1 MKMTHRIQAS
11 LVLFELM
18 AVLLSAC
25 STTAP
30 SNTTAGKVPD
40 TLTTIEVQAEDII
53 DFAPSGDWQKINT
66 DVRTISDAWKTYQLD
81 ALKDGATQAMVD
93 SFDSAF
99 ANLQTAASAQDKTGI
114 MQASNDISA
123 VVVDLFD
130 LYHPA
135 IPANVG
141 RLDVLERQVVLDTA
155 ASNFTA
161 VNNDL
166 DKINK
171 TWDTLKPSVL
181 EHSGEETAKQ
191 FEASLSLQAESLK
204 TRDVAVL
211 TQEAKNALEIVD
223 TLENLY

>member
-1 MKMTHRIQAS
+1 MTHRIQAS

-66 DVRTISDAWKTYQLD
+66 DVRTISDAWKTYQLH

-161 VNNDL
+161 VNDDL
-166 DKINK
+166 DQINK

>member
-1 MKMTHRIQAS
+1 MTHRIQAS

-40 TLTTIEVQAEDII
+40 SLTTIEAQAEDII
-53 DFAPSGDWQKINT
+53 DFAPGGDWQKINT

-99 ANLQTAASAQDKTGI
+99 ANLQTAASAQDKTGT

>member
-1 MKMTHRIQAS
+1 MTHRIQAS

>member
-1 MKMTHRIQAS
+1 MKMAHRIQAS

-18 AVLLSAC
+18 AVLLSTC

-40 TLTTIEVQAEDII
+40 SLTTIEAQAEDII
-53 DFAPSGDWQKINT
+53 DFAPSGDWQKMNT

-204 TRDVAVL
+204 TQDAAVL

-223 TLENLY
+223 ALENLY

>member
-1 MKMTHRIQAS
+1 MTHRIQAS

-40 TLTTIEVQAEDII
+40 SLTTIEAQAEDII
-53 DFAPSGDWQKINT
+53 DFAPGGDWQKINT

>member
-171 TWDTLKPSVL
+171 TWDTLNPSVL